1 MRAVPPRLTFTR
13 GFTLTEM
20 AMVLFIIALLM
31 GSLMLPLS
39 AQDDARKS
47 QETAKTLIEVQ
58 NALLGFAAATGR
70 LPCPAIAP
78 KDTLNDGMEEPIGG
92 GVCSLLT
99 PGDVTPVGFLP
110 AATLGL
116 ISVDGSGLVLD
127 GWGNPIRYGVTTAN
141 ASAFTRVN
149 GMASAGMTALT
160 PNLVVCPTASA
171 GGNDVQNS
179 GTATANCPAGVS
191 PLTNTAVA
199 VIYSLGPNG
208 AVGGAGTDE
217 SHNPNPNTAVA
228 ADRVFI
234 SHERAASTSANGE
247 FDDIVVWLSPNI
259 LFNRMIAAG
268 RLP

>member
-1 MRAVPPRLTFTR
+1 MNTVPPRLTFAH

-47 QETAKTLIEVQ
+47 QETAKTLSEVQ

-70 LPCPAIAP
+70 LPCPAN
-78 KDTLNDGMEEPIGG
+78 TLSKGKEDPDGG
-92 GVCSLLT
+92 GVCVMFNVA
-99 PGDVTPVGFLP
+99 DVVPVGFVP

-116 ISVDGSGLVLD
+116 SPADDRGRLID

-141 ASAFTRVN
+141 ASAFTRAN
-149 GMASAGMTALT
+149 GMANTGIT
-160 PNLVVCPTASA
+160 NLAPDLRVCAAAPTADA
-171 GGNDVQNS
+171 LALAQC
-179 GTATANCPAGVS
+179 ANPETSNVH
-191 PLTNTAVA
+191 TNNAIA

-217 SHNPNPNTAVA
+217 SNNPNPNTAVA
-228 ADRVFI
+228 ADRVFV
-234 SHERAASTSANGE
+234 SHERAAATSANGE

>member
-1 MRAVPPRLTFTR
+1 MRAVPPRLTFEP

-39 AQDDARKS
+39 AQDDVRKS
-47 QETAKTLIEVQ
+47 QETAKTLAEIQ
-58 NALLGFAAATGR
+58 NALLGFAATTGR
-70 LPCPAIAP
+70 LPCPANALSNGTEDP
-78 KDTLNDGMEEPIGG
+78 DGG
-92 GVCSLLT
+92 GTCILFNAA
-99 PGDVTPVGFLP
+99 DVVPVGFVP

-116 ISVDGSGLVLD
+116 FPADSQGRLID

-141 ASAFTRVN
+141 ASAFTRAN
-149 GMASAGMTALT
+149 GMASTGMTALI
-160 PNLVVCPTASA
+160 PDLIVCPTASA
-171 GGNDVQNS
+171 GGNAVQNP
-179 GTATANCPAGVS
+179 GTVTANCPAVVS
-191 PLTNTAVA
+191 PLTIGAVA
-199 VIYSLGPNG
+199 VIYSLGPDG

-234 SHERAASTSANGE
+234 SHERAATTGANGE

-259 LFNRMIAAG
+259 LYNRMITAG